1 MCDHD
6 AVNCSV
12 RRNGNVVDDLID
24 RVAQIFEAGNK
35 TDIELT
41 IREPLT
47 QCRWMIKHNV
57 AWPAANQRT
66 SVDVLY
72 AADAQRVQ
80 RET

>member
-1 MCDHD
+1 MRYHD
-6 AVNCSV
+6 AVNWSV
-12 RRNGNVVDDLID
+12 RRNGNVVNDSIL

-35 TDIELT
+35 SDIELT
-41 IREPLT
+41 VREPLT
-47 QCRWMIKHNV
+47 QCRWMIKLNV
-57 AWPAANQRT
+57 IRAAANQRT